1 MARVNT
7 APQSAA
13 ASVDLKADRRAV
25 SEADRESTFDPAR
38 PSIRRERA
46 NWHPHLHLRLHLL
59 VTAGGLRP
67 HGTFVA
73 WRVHDT
79 ARLTKAFRRAVRRL
93 VVRLELFYEN
103 EAANMRPGRTRGSM
117 FKRPSGRAPSDL
129 GGRSPMGGSS
139 RASWW
144 GR

>member
-13 ASVDLKADRRAV
+13 ASVDLKADHRAV
-25 SEADRESTFDPAR
+25 SEADRERTLDPDR

-46 NWHPHLHLRLHLL
+46 NWHPHLHLL
-59 VTAGGLRP
+59 VTDGGLRP
-67 HGTFVA
+67 HGTCVA
-73 WRVHDT
+73 WPVHDT
-79 ARLTKAFRRAVRRL
+79 TRLTKAFRRAVRRL
-93 VVRLELFYEN
+93 FVCLELFDED
-103 EAANMRPGRTRGSM
+103 EAASMRPGRTRGSM
-117 FKRPSGRAPSDL
+117 FRRPSGRSPSGL
-129 GGRSPMGGSS
+129 GGRSPMGGSW

>member
-1 MARVNT
+1 MARVKT
-7 APQSAA
+7 GPKSAA

-25 SEADRESTFDPAR
+25 SEADRERTFDHDR
-38 PSIRRERA
+38 PSIRRERT
-46 NWHPHLHLRLHLL
+46 NWHPHLHLL
-59 VTAGGLRP
+59 VTDGGFRP

-93 VVRLELFYEN
+93 VVRLELFYED

-117 FKRPSGRAPSDL
+117 FKRPSGRASSDL